1 MSFDH
6 KPEDEIELNRIKVR
20 NNFVFWEA
28 FVINKKFLLIRFISF
43 INDNLN
49 FLNMITLDNF

>member
-1 MSFDH
+1 MCRDGKPLEMSFDH

-28 FVINKKFLLIRFISF
+28 FVIYKKFFFDKIHFF
-43 INDNLN
+43 Y
-49 FLNMITLDNF
+49 